1 VRVGDWIGLRRGD
14 GIVAV
19 SGSLVSASCALL
31 DDLCAGN
38 REIVTIIEGVDA
50 TADHTAALRAWLADN
65 HPDLAVEV
73 HRGGQPL
80 YPYLFGVE

>member
-1 VRVGDWIGLRRGD
+1 MASSRSAELLRTPQ
-14 GIVAV
+14 
-19 SGSLVSASCALL
+19 ALL
-31 DDLCAGN
+31 GHLITAE

-50 TADHTAALRAWLADN
+50 PTTTTLALRAWLEAEY
-65 HPDLAVEV
+65 PDLQIEC